1 MHLFISLSDDYS
13 NNRPELPDALQYA
26 ISAATLNTISA
37 KGRIVKTHLLQR
49 CWVTFSVY
57 VVGIYASFLNRFVI
71 KMSRN
76 IPHSGPVLIAS
87 NHISAYD
94 TIFLPWAVIKHNPL
108 QMLWAPAKE
117 ELFEKTFL
125 RLIYTSWGA
134 FPVKRK
140 RDVRAGRKLNDLLID
155 QKVMLFPEGTRHK
168 DGKLGPG
175 NRGVGKIIYD
185 TRPVVIPTAL
195 TGLNYWKFPG
205 FGQDAA
211 VVFGTALDFS
221 DLFQLEDCKETH
233 LLIVDRVMQAIAVL
247 LREEGVDCDRRH

>member
-1 MHLFISLSDDYS
+1 MK
-13 NNRPELPDALQYA
+13 A
-26 ISAATLNTISA
+26 
-37 KGRIVKTHLLQR
+37 HLLQR

-57 VVGIYASFLNRFVI
+57 VVGFYASCLNRFVI
-71 KMSRN
+71 RGSDN

-94 TIFLPWAVIKHNPL
+94 TVFLPWSVIRSNPL

-140 RDVRAGRKLNDLLID
+140 RDVKAGRVLNDLLLD

-185 TRPVVIPTAL
+185 TRPTVIPTAL
-195 TGLNYWKFPG
+195 IGLNRWKFPG
-205 FGQDAA
+205 FRQDAA
-211 VVFGTALDFS
+211 VVFGAALDFE
-221 DLFQLEDCKETH
+221 DLFVLEDCKETH
-233 LLIVDRVMQAIAVL
+233 LMIVDRVMRAIAAIL
-247 LREEGVDCDRRH
+247 NGEGVDCGRK